1 MFLLHVIPSSKTTKE
16 EHKKLPPLWDESCS
30 HVLPPKFP
38 MFFAKHRLCRSFDRP
53 LTLDHAS
60 ALRQQ
65 ALKSLSARSKEVPPG
80 PYSILLPDRF
90 SGSSGSLHWGCVC
103 TYPFT
108 GKSYRKN
115 ILKCGPLCQVDSILK
130 FNPGLLPGHPNTSS
144 YIVTL
149 IPS

>member
-1 MFLLHVIPSSKTTKE
+1 MFLLHVISSSKTTKK

-65 ALKSLSARSKEVPPG
+65 LLNHCLHARRGSSGTIFHPPPRPVLS
-80 PYSILLPDRF
+80 
-90 SGSSGSLHWGCVC
+90 SSGSLHWGCVC

-130 FNPGLLPGHPNTSS
+130 SILVCFQATRILQATSLL
-144 YIVTL
+144 
-149 IPS
+149 

>member
-1 MFLLHVIPSSKTTKE
+1 MFLLHVISSSKTTKK

-65 ALKSLSARSKEVPPG
+65 LLNHCLHARKRFLRDHIPSSSQTGSQLIRLSALGVCL
-80 PYSILLPDRF
+80 YL
-90 SGSSGSLHWGCVC
+90 SLHW
-103 TYPFT
+103 
-108 GKSYRKN
+108 KSYRSCSKS
-115 ILKCGPLCQVDSILK
+115 PL
-130 FNPGLLPGHPNTSS
+130 
-144 YIVTL
+144 L
-149 IPS
+149 ITNHAYRHHQRRS